1 MKKFIVP
8 ILIAAFVATTL
19 AASAADAPA
28 RAIPFRGKADAVNKQ
43 AKTFKINDRTFNV
56 TADTKITKAGKPA
69 TFDDIKVGEDLSGQ
83 YREGADKKLNVVAMR
98 VGPRPDAPAAKPD
111 DKK

>member
-1 MKKFIVP
+1 MKKVLIR
-8 ILIAAFVATTL
+8 ILVAAFAVTVL
-19 AASAADAPA
+19 SASAADAPA
-28 RAIPFRGKADAVNKQ
+28 RAVPFRGKIDAVDKQ

-56 TADTKITKAGKPA
+56 TSDTRIMKAGKPG
-69 TFDDIKVGEDLSGQ
+69 TFDDVKVGEDASGN
-83 YREGADKKLNVVAMR
+83 YREAADKKLNVVSLR